1 MDQKD
6 HIRVL
11 QEQIDL
17 IIGAESHLKRR
28 KKTNEDVQ
36 REIFINT
43 IPLIE
48 HIVQRS
54 TMLTMDYGINMVKYD
69 DPYFQII
76 DSLIYLHFGK
86 DAGELVMFYIY
97 DRFNPDGTV
106 NSLIDKD
113 DNAIILEDVEDL
125 WELVKNILNEDKKKK

>member
-54 TMLTMDYGINMVKYD
+54 TMLTMDYGITMVEYD

-86 DAGELVMFYIY
+86 DAGELIMFYIY

-113 DNAIILEDVEDL
+113 NNAVILEDVEDL

>member
-11 QEQIDL
+11 QEQINL

-28 KKTNEDVQ
+28 KRTYEDTQ
-36 REIFINT
+36 REIFLNT

-54 TMLTMDYGINMVKYD
+54 TMLSLDYGIDMMKYD

-86 DAGELVMFYIY
+86 DAGELIIFYIY
-97 DRFNPDGTV
+97 DRYNPDGTI
-106 NSLIDKD
+106 NSLVDND
-113 DNAIILEDVEDL
+113 DNPIILENVEDL
-125 WELVKNILNEDKKKK
+125 WELVKNILNQAKKKK